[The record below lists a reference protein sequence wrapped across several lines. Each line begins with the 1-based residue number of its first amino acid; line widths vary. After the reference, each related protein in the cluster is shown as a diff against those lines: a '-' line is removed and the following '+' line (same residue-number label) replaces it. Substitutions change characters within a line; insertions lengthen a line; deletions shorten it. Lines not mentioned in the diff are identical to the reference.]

1 MPAIS
6 AFTASVAW
14 PQPLSMIGI
23 DWHLGDVVRTLR
35 DRKGWTQRQLGLK
48 AKRPRD
54 KKPLD
59 KATIVSV
66 ERMDRNHG
74 NQTYE
79 RIAFAFGLTLAQLY
93 ALIPH
98 AEVTRREV
106 PDTDVGQ
113 HSEQE

>member
-1 MPAIS
+1 L
-6 AFTASVAW
+6 SVA
-14 PQPLSMIGI
+14 GI

-35 DRKGWTQRQLGLK
+35 DRKGWTQRQLGSK
-48 AKRPRD
+48 AKRPGD
-54 KKPLD
+54 KKGLD

-74 NQTYE
+74 SQTYE

-98 AEVTRREV
+98 PKEPLQRA
-106 PDTDVGQ
+106 PTDIGQ
-113 HSEQE
+113 HSERE